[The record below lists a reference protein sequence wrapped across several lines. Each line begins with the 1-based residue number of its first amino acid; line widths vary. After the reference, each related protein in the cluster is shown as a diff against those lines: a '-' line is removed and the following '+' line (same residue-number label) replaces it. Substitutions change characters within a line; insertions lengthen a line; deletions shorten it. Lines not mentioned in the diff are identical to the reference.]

1 VKPPTQPEPEPEPTE
16 PPDPPDPTDPPNP
29 PVPPDPPDTPDPET
43 PGPGAALDAL
53 LLSLGLSDLPGIDL
67 ATTTLDEIWA
77 LFFGTV
83 AENAG
88 QAVDDAQSAVGN

>member
-1 VKPPTQPEPEPEPTE
+1 
-16 PPDPPDPTDPPNP
+16 
-29 PVPPDPPDTPDPET
+29 
-43 PGPGAALDAL
+43 LDAL

-83 AENAG
+83 AG